1 MRSQVLRVPALH
13 RNRSDVL
20 ALGSFV
26 LCTLLVFWHRFV
38 YDNWLSEFDIFSF
51 FLPWFSL
58 VGERVGELDV
68 PGWTE
73 HFSSGTPVAGDPSG
87 GWMYLPVMFAF
98 SLFAPLAAFKVM
110 VLLQMF
116 IIGFSTYTFGRLLGF
131 RPPAALMSTVAI
143 VFSQFLYAMTHFGT
157 VAAQVSTWVPMAL
170 LGVEIAL
177 RTSSWLTRLSAWC
190 LGGLAVSQMAAAWMG
205 QGLMTGLLI
214 TGGWV
219 AYRAVISPPL
229 DNVPIRR
236 RCGDALMTGP
246 ALLIIGLLFG
256 AAGILPRFAINA
268 QSSIPGGDY
277 SLVVGGDYEEERHSL
292 FTLLSEI
299 FVDNEP
305 NRSMSWN
312 GTVIMLSVLAVVFA
326 RKRFGV
332 PFFAVVAIVAGT
344 LTLGDTPIHRLLYL
358 IPEFQ
363 PIHEHSPRRIIWMI
377 SIAPAMLAGAAVQ
390 VLPSWRGHRH
400 APWLIALAA
409 SIVAGFVIYLEVGG
423 ASVTWW
429 VRGSAIATALLA
441 LVIVR
446 SDNAW
451 LRERTHLRGPDLVR
465 RALIAMIVLPLF
477 IPIGRDIVWS
487 ILDPGPEGSAHRLLG
502 KDPKM
507 QTLLDRYVAPTDPG
521 TGAEFI
527 QNQQRAL
534 PPFRIV
540 GYAGRGYAD
549 QVERSYSARRTE
561 PGVMAVLVNG
571 RAFYLDLEQI
581 QGYNPTHLL
590 TYVQYY
596 EAMNGE
602 KQDYHWID
610 PFPTIFPESQ
620 LLNMLGVRYILVDAR
635 IPESRYDLQLIA
647 EGRDPVYR
655 DDHVVIYENP
665 DAFPRGWIVH
675 DVRPNNNGE
684 GLALLASGSVDGHEV
699 AFVDGPIP
707 PVSEPEPAI
716 AGDAPAGESDE
727 AVEIIEHGDDS
738 MRARVRAEAPGLVVF
753 SDSYARGWNAYVDG
767 SKVDV
772 LRTNH
777 ALRGVPVQ
785 PGEHTIEMRYEPVE
799 LTVGVWTTSL
809 TGIGMLTV
817 FGLSAARWYRGSVED
832 SVVQADAA
840 ASSGPPMLGTARRVM
855 QVSRQRRQRT
865 IRHPR
870 G

>member
-1 MRSQVLRVPALH
+1 MSRAPALH
-13 RNRSDVL
+13 RYRSDII
-20 ALGSFV
+20 ALGFFV
-26 LCTLLVFWHRFV
+26 FCTLLVIWHRSI
-38 YDNWLSEFDIFSF
+38 YDNWLSEYDIFSF
-51 FLPWFSL
+51 FLPWYSL
-58 VGERVGELDV
+58 VGEGVGELDI
-68 PGWTE
+68 PGWTQ
-73 HFSSGTPVAGDPSG
+73 HFSSGTPVAGDPSA

-98 SLFAPLAAFKVM
+98 SLFPPIAAFKVM
-110 VLLQMF
+110 VLLQML
-116 IIGFSTYTFGRLLGF
+116 IIGFSTYVFGRVLGF
-131 RPPAALMSTVAI
+131 RPSAALMSTVAI
-143 VFSQFLYAMTHFGT
+143 VFGQFLYGMTHFAT
-157 VAAQVSTWVPMAL
+157 VACQVSTWVPVAL

-177 RTSSWLTRLSAWC
+177 RTPSWLTRLSGWC
-190 LGGLAVSQMAAAWMG
+190 LSGLAVSQMAAAWMG

-219 AYRAVISPPL
+219 AYRAIISPPI
-229 DNVPIRR
+229 DSVSIRR
-236 RCGDALMTGP
+236 RFGNALMTGP
-246 ALLIIGLLFG
+246 ALLIVGLLFG

-277 SLVVGGDYEEERHSL
+277 SLVVGGDYEEDRHSL

-305 NRSMSWN
+305 NRAMSWN
-312 GTVIMLSVLAVVFA
+312 GTVIMLCVLAVVLA
-326 RKRFGV
+326 RKQYGV
-332 PFFAVVAIVAGT
+332 PFFAVVVVAAGT

-363 PIHEHSPRRIIWMI
+363 PIHEHSPRRIIWMV
-377 SIAPAMLAGAAVQ
+377 SIGPAMLAGAAVQ
-390 VLPSWRGHRH
+390 VLPSWRGHQH

-409 SIVAGFVIYLEVGG
+409 SVVAVAVIYLEVAG

-441 LVIVR
+441 LLIVR
-446 SDNAW
+446 SN
-451 LRERTHLRGPDLVR
+451 RPSVRGWFEQHIRQRDPHIARLSVV
-465 RALIAMIVLPLF
+465 AMIVLSVCVPV
-477 IPIGRDIVWS
+477 GRDSIQA
-487 ILDPGPEGSAHRLLG
+487 ILDPGPDGPDHHLLG
-502 KDPKM
+502 RDPEM
-507 QTLLDRYVAPTDPG
+507 QAVLDRYVAPADPG

-561 PGVMAVLVNG
+561 VGVMAVLVNG

-596 EAMNGE
+596 EAMNE
-602 KQDYHWID
+602 ARQDYHWID

-635 IPESRYDLQLIA
+635 IPQSRYDLQLIA
-647 EGRDPVYR
+647 EGRNPVYR

-665 DAFPRGWIVH
+665 EAFPRGWIVH

-684 GLALLASGSVDGHEV
+684 GLALLANGSVDGHDV
-699 AFVDGPIP
+699 AFVDGAIP
-707 PVSEPEPAI
+707 PVTEADPAI
-716 AGDAPAGESDE
+716 ASGSSTGEFVD
-727 AVEIIEHGDDS
+727 IIEHGDDS
-738 MRARVRAEAPGLVVF
+738 MRARVHAEAPGLVIF
-753 SDSYARGWNAYVDG
+753 SESYARGWNAYVDG
-767 SKVDV
+767 SRVDI

-777 ALRGVPVQ
+777 AMRGVPIS
-785 PGEHTIEMRYEPVE
+785 PGGHTIEMRYEPAE
-799 LTVGVWTTSL
+799 LTVGVWTTGL
-809 TGIGMLTV
+809 TSIGMLSV
-817 FGLSAARWYRGSVED
+817 FVWSGARWVRGATEGSVARSD
-832 SVVQADAA
+832 H
-840 ASSGPPMLGTARRVM
+840 ASSEVRPMLGRHRRTMPLPGRARHRM
-855 QVSRQRRQRT
+855 AGPSR
-865 IRHPR
+865 